1 MFTGYQ
7 FTDSIRFLSEL
18 EVERSIAGEGKV
30 SEVDSEQAYIKWD
43 ATENLTAKA
52 GLLLMPIGMVNKT
65 HGPIPFLVPSAIMLR
80 KILSQRLSGKQAQPI
95 TVKLS
100 KVLLMP
106 SWGTK
111 GDTKQGTSPET
122 IILDLHSGRLFGGAG
137 VLFVDEA
144 GLVLCIPPLTG
155 LWARMSHQKLRKQ

>member
-106 SWGTK
+106 S
-111 GDTKQGTSPET
+111 
-122 IILDLHSGRLFGGAG
+122 
-137 VLFVDEA
+137 
-144 GLVLCIPPLTG
+144 
-155 LWARMSHQKLRKQ
+155 